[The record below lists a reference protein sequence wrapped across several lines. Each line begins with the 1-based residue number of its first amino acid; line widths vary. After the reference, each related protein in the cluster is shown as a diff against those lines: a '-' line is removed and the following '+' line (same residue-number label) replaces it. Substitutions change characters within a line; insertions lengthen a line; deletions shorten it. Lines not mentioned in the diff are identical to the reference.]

1 MADQNTK
8 KGQNGIISKIRSFL
22 TKLGFCKKKEVRQE
36 SPTEKSKLIS
46 FLKEE
51 EKNRLNEKSEI
62 KTPKRLIVD
71 GEEWDLEDF
80 SYQTANQILE
90 KLYSGQYTRIEI
102 TYQEFYERKG
112 HRIPLNMTSLVYLC
126 EDGKAV
132 MQYSEEKDL
141 FTGIFF
147 ENRNG
152 AGMVDSNLLPCTNF
166 RGKEI
171 YEQNI
176 VLDRSILGNV
186 CVEMFLEGCID
197 YEINIAGGR
206 DRKTGYFSGRY
217 FSNKNAYIKCRDE
230 KGEF

>member
-1 MADQNTK
+1 MAEKNTEKGK
-8 KGQNGIISKIRSFL
+8 KGIISKIWDFL
-22 TKLGFCKKKEVRQE
+22 TKLGFPKKKEAIQE

-51 EKNRLNEKSEI
+51 EKNTLNEKSEI
-62 KTPKRLIVD
+62 KIPNRLIVD
-71 GEEWDLEDF
+71 GEEWNMEDF

-112 HRIPLNMTSLVYLC
+112 RMLPLNMTSLVYLC

-141 FTGIFF
+141 FTGLYF

-176 VLDRSILGNV
+176 VLDRSILGNI
-186 CVEMFLEGCID
+186 CVEMFQQGCID
-197 YEINIAGGR
+197 YEINGG
-206 DRKTGYFSGRY
+206 KTGFFDGRY
-217 FSNKNAYIKCRDE
+217 FSNKNAYIKCRNE

>member
-1 MADQNTK
+1 MAERNTK
-8 KGQNGIISKIRSFL
+8 KEQKGIILKIRRFL
-22 TKLGFCKKKEVRQE
+22 EKLGFSKKKKEVQE

-51 EKNRLNEKSEI
+51 ERKTLNEKSEV
-62 KTPKRLIVD
+62 KTPNRLVVD
-71 GEEWDLEDF
+71 GEEWDLENF
-80 SYQTANQILE
+80 SYQTVNLILE

-112 HRIPLNMTSLVYLC
+112 HIIPQNMTSLVYLC

-141 FTGIFF
+141 FTGIYF
-147 ENRNG
+147 EDRNG

-186 CVEMFLEGCID
+186 CVEMFQQGGID
-197 YEINIAGGR
+197 YEIKIEHGG